1 MRLRPYPRLPRPTR
15 LTRILSAVV
24 CAAVIAGGTQAT
36 VASASP
42 AAGTPGFPDDPTAYV
57 NTSIGNN
64 GSGTTFPGAALPF
77 GMVQNSPDTRLNSYA
92 SYDYADSRILGFSQT
107 HLSGVGCQ
115 TNGNVRLMPVTGGF
129 PGTQPAQQAAGFRHA
144 DEHAEPGYY
153 KVGLDSGVT
162 AELTATERTGWHRYT
177 FPAGA
182 AQDTVVVNVGSSNGY
197 TYGGQ
202 VDVVGDD
209 TVEGWITGGNFCW
222 ETGKERYKIFF
233 SARFDRPFRS
243 FGTWA
248 DGGQVSTGRRSAAIS
263 GTSSD
268 GSRAD
273 GGAMLGFGAGGGR
286 VGATVGVSYT
296 SVDGARLNRRTESA
310 DQSFDTVRAAAH
322 RTWKRQ
328 LRRLQVA
335 GGGDADRRTFYS
347 ALYRATLHPSVGSD
361 VDGRYMGFDKTVHHS
376 DRPYYQMFSLWDTYR
391 AQNQLVALLEPR
403 RATDIAKSL
412 LRVYQDGGWV
422 PRWGL
427 GPSET
432 NVMSGEGPTPFI
444 TSLYARG
451 LLDRPTAKALFD
463 ALWKNVT
470 EVPADQSVFRG
481 RDGNP
486 TYLSNGWIG
495 YQDKGGYRWGDSRQ
509 AGSATLEYALAD
521 CGLATMADGL
531 GETAKARVL
540 HARCGNF
547 ADEWDDG
554 VGSKGFD
561 GFPRAR
567 TPEGTWVG
575 SADPTESTG
584 FHEGTPWQYQWLAQ
598 QDAPGLFAL
607 MGGKAK
613 AEQRLDT
620 FFDMPGVLSDHTQVA
635 RKSWVV
641 GAYDYHNNFAY
652 NPNNEPDLHA
662 PWMYAWTDQPWKT
675 SAVLRAAQPL
685 FTDDAYGMPGNDDL
699 GTLSSWLV
707 WSMIGMYEVM
717 PGSAEYVMTAPM
729 FERVRIQPQG
739 GRPVDITAPGAD
751 RSKLQY
757 VSSVRV
763 GGADRTES
771 WISHADLLRAGT
783 IDFGLTT
790 DPASTDWGR
799 GSGDQPP
806 RHGST
811 DPGVRPF
818 TTLPDDSPAL
828 LAPGSSIEARVGAAD
843 LSDSPAEVAFTA
855 VTPSGVSV
863 SPASGRLTVAAG
875 ARATTPVTVTAD
887 DSAKPGP
894 RTVEFRMTDTAT
906 GRSLGSTM
914 IALKVTSLSYGR
926 PATQKTTA
934 WGGVASRAVDGVT
947 DGNFTVGSVTHTAED
962 GSAEPWWQVDLG
974 ASKSLSDVVLWNRT
988 DCCSER
994 LSDYYVLVSDTPFTS
1009 DSLATTL
1016 ARPDVSAV
1024 HRTDTAAGPTTVP
1037 VNATGRYVRI
1047 QLAGTAPLSLAE
1059 VEVLPS

>member
-1 MRLRPYPRLPRPTR
+1 MRLPRPAR
-15 LTRILSAVV
+15 LVRVLSAMAS
-24 CAAVIAGGTQAT
+24 AAVLITGTLTTAA
-36 VASASP
+36 VASP
-42 AAGTPGFPDDPTAYV
+42 EAGPTFPDDPTAYV

-64 GSGTTFPGAALPF
+64 GAGTTFPGAALPF

-92 SYDYADSRILGFSQT
+92 SYDYADPEILGFSQT

-115 TNGNVRLMPVTGGF
+115 TAGNVRLMPVPGGF
-129 PGTQPAQQAAGFRHA
+129 PGTRPDQQASGFRHA
-144 DEHAEPGYY
+144 GEHAEPGYY
-153 KVGLDSGVT
+153 KVGLDTGVT

-177 FPAGA
+177 FPANTS
-182 AQDTVVVNVGSSNGY
+182 QRTVVVNVGSSNGY
-197 TYGGQ
+197 TYAGH
-202 VDVVGDD
+202 VDVTGDS

-233 SARFDRPFRS
+233 SAEFDRPFDT

-248 DGGQVSTGRRSAAIS
+248 DGGDVTSGRRSADIS
-263 GTSSD
+263 GTSSN

-273 GGAMLGFGAGGGR
+273 GGAMVGFSGGGQ

-310 DQSFDTVRAAAH
+310 DQTFDSVPAAAH
-322 RTWKRQ
+322 RAWARQ
-328 LRRLQVA
+328 LGRLQVS
-335 GGGDADRRTFYS
+335 GGSDADLRTFYS
-347 ALYRATLHPSVGSD
+347 SLYRATLHPSVGSD
-361 VDGRYMGFDKTVHHS
+361 VDGRYMGFDKQVHRS

-391 AQNQLVALLEPR
+391 AQAQLVALLEPR

-412 LRVYQDGGWV
+412 LRVYQDGGWL
-422 PRWGL
+422 PRWAL

-451 LLDRPTAKALFD
+451 LLDKPTAQALFD

-486 TYLSNGWIG
+486 TYMRNGWVG
-495 YQDKGGYRWGDSRQ
+495 YQDKSGYTWGDSRQ

-521 CGLATMADGL
+521 CGLADMAQGL
-531 GETAKARVL
+531 GEPAKAKTLR
-540 HARCGNF
+540 ARCANF
-547 ADEWDDG
+547 AGEWDFG
-554 VGSKGFD
+554 MSSKGFD

-575 SADPTESTG
+575 SADPAQSTG

-607 MGGKAK
+607 MGGKDK

-620 FFDMPGVLSDHTQVA
+620 FFDMPGLLRDHTAVA
-635 RKSWVV
+635 KKSWVV
-641 GAYDYHNNFAY
+641 GAYDYHNNFAF

-699 GTLSSWLV
+699 GTLSSWLI
-707 WSMIGMYEVM
+707 WSMTGIYEVM
-717 PGSAEYVMTAPM
+717 PGSGEYVLTAPM
-729 FERVRIQPQG
+729 FDRVRIQPDG
-739 GRPVDITAPGAD
+739 GRPVDIVAPGAD

-763 GGADRTES
+763 GDRAWPQS
-771 WISHADLLRAGT
+771 WISHGDLLRAGT
-783 IDFGLTT
+783 IRFALTS

-799 GSGDQPP
+799 GSGSQPP
-806 RHGST
+806 RHGT
-811 DPGVRPF
+811 TQAGVRPF
-818 TTLPDDSPAL
+818 SSVPDASPAL
-828 LAPGSSIEARVGAAD
+828 LAPGKSLQASVGAVN
-843 LSDSPAEVAFTA
+843 LTESPAKVAFHA
-855 VTPSGVSV
+855 APSDGITV
-863 SPASGRLTVAAG
+863 SPASGDLTVDAGSRAATQVTVAADG
-875 ARATTPVTVTAD
+875 SAR
-887 DSAKPGP
+887 PGP
-894 RTVEFRMTDTAT
+894 HTVEVKMTDAST
-906 GRSLGSTM
+906 GAPLGSTL

-926 PATQKTTA
+926 PATQKSTA
-934 WGGVASRAVDGVT
+934 WGGVASRAVDGNT

-962 GSAEPWWQVDLG
+962 GSPEPWWQVDLG
-974 ASKSLSDVVLWNRT
+974 ASKAISDVAVWNRS
-988 DCCSER
+988 DCCVDR
-994 LSDYYVLVSDTPFTS
+994 LTDYYVLVSDTPFTS
-1009 DSLATTL
+1009 DSLAATL
-1016 ARPDVSAV
+1016 AQPGVTAV
-1024 HRTDTAAGPTTVP
+1024 HRTDTAATPTTVP
-1037 VNATGRYVRI
+1037 LDATGRYVRI
-1047 QLAGTAPLSLAE
+1047 QLTTTAPLSLAE
-1059 VEVLPS
+1059 VEVNPR

>member
-1 MRLRPYPRLPRPTR
+1 
-15 LTRILSAVV
+15 
-24 CAAVIAGGTQAT
+24 
-36 VASASP
+36 
-42 AAGTPGFPDDPTAYV
+42 
-57 NTSIGNN
+57 
-64 GSGTTFPGAALPF
+64 
-77 GMVQNSPDTRLNSYA
+77 
-92 SYDYADSRILGFSQT
+92 
-107 HLSGVGCQ
+107 
-115 TNGNVRLMPVTGGF
+115 
-129 PGTQPAQQAAGFRHA
+129 
-144 DEHAEPGYY
+144 
-153 KVGLDSGVT
+153 VT

-182 AQDTVVVNVGSSNGY
+182 AQRTVVVNVGSSNGY
-197 TYGGQ
+197 TYAGH

-233 SARFDRPFRS
+233 SARFDKPFDT

-248 DGGQVSTGRRSAAIS
+248 DGRAVTVDRRSADIS

-273 GGAMLGFGAGGGR
+273 GGAMVGFSGDGR
-286 VGATVGVSYT
+286 VGASVGLSYT
-296 SVDGARLNRRTESA
+296 SVDGARLNRTTESA
-310 DQSFDTVRAAAH
+310 DQTFDTVRAEAH
-322 RTWKRQ
+322 RAWKQQ
-328 LRRLQVA
+328 LGRLQVA
-335 GGGDADRRTFYS
+335 GGSDSDLRTFYS

-361 VDGRYMGFDKTVHHS
+361 VDGRYMGFDKAVHHS
-376 DRPYYQMFSLWDTYR
+376 ERPYYQMFSLWDTYR
-391 AQNQLVALLEPR
+391 AQNQLVALLEPK

-412 LRVYQDGGWV
+412 LRVYQDGGWL
-422 PRWGL
+422 PRWAL

-486 TYLSNGWIG
+486 TYLRNGWIG
-495 YQDKGGYRWGDSRQ
+495 YQDKGGYAWGDSRQ
-509 AGSATLEYALAD
+509 AGSATLEYSLAD
-521 CGLATMADGL
+521 CGLAGMAEGL
-531 GETAKARVL
+531 GETAKARAL
-540 HARCGNF
+540 RARCGNF
-547 ADEWDDG
+547 ANEWDFG
-554 VGSKGFD
+554 VSSKDFD

-575 SADPTESTG
+575 SADPTRSTG
-584 FHEGTPWQYQWLAQ
+584 FHEGTAWQYQWLAQ

-613 AEQRLDT
+613 AEQRLDS
-620 FFDMPGVLSDHTQVA
+620 FFDMPGVLRDHTQVA
-635 RKSWVV
+635 KKSWVV
-641 GAYDYHNNFAY
+641 GAYDYHNNFAF
-652 NPNNEPDLHA
+652 NPNNEPDLHS

-699 GTLSSWLV
+699 GTLSSWLI
-707 WSMIGMYEVM
+707 WSMIGVYEVM

-729 FERVRIQPQG
+729 FDHVRIQPQG
-739 GRPVDITAPGAD
+739 GRPIDITAPGAD

-763 GGADRTES
+763 GDTPWSKS
-771 WISHADLLRAGT
+771 WISHADLLGAGT
-783 IDFGLTT
+783 IRYALTT
-790 DPASTDWGR
+790 DPASTTWGR
-799 GSGDQPP
+799 GEANQPP
-806 RHGST
+806 RHGTS
-811 DPGVRPF
+811 DLGIRPF
-818 TTLPDDSPAL
+818 TTLSDDSPAL
-828 LAPGSSIEARVGAAD
+828 LAPGQSLEARVGAAN

-855 VTPSGVSV
+855 VSPSGVTV
-863 SPASGRLTVAAG
+863 SPASGRMTVAAG
-875 ARATTPVTVTAD
+875 GRATTPVTVTAD

-894 RTVEFRMTDTAT
+894 HTVEIRMTDAAT
-906 GRSLGSTM
+906 GRFLGSTM
-914 IALKVTSLSYGR
+914 IALKVTSLSYGK
-926 PATQKTTA
+926 PATQKSTA

-947 DGNFTVGSVTHTAED
+947 DGNYTVGSVTHTAED

-994 LSDYYVLVSDTPFTS
+994 LTDYYVLVSDTPFTS

-1016 ARPDVSAV
+1016 VQPGVTAV
-1024 HRTDTAAGPTTVP
+1024 HRTETAASPTTVP
-1037 VNATGRYVRI
+1037 VNTTGRYVRI